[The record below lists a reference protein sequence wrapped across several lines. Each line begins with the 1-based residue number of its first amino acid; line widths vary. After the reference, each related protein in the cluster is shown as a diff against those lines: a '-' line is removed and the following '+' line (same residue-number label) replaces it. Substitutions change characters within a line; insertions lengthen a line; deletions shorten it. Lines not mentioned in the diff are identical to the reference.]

1 MSFLLFLKG
10 ANFYMDK
17 SFWRRV
23 AIIGIPVAL
32 SSLIGTVLN
41 MLDIFMIGNFGDD
54 YVSAVGLANKVFF
67 VLNLLLIG
75 IVSGSAILISQ
86 YYGKGDEEG
95 INKVFGFS
103 LIFSALGGLIFFL
116 LAYFMPDNLMRI
128 FTNDE
133 RFIEIGSSYLKIVSI
148 SYILT
153 SVSTAIT
160 GLLKSVNKTS
170 APMLITL
177 GCVAINFI
185 CNYIFIFGNLG
196 SPVMKA
202 DGAALGTVIA
212 RSIEIIALTMYCIF
226 TKKSF
231 ELHVKRM
238 FSLKLKFILSTFI
251 FILPVLINEFG
262 WGLGTTVYSVIYGHM
277 DETATTTMTIATC
290 IQDLVY
296 VFLLGMSN
304 AAAIL
309 IGNEL
314 GADKFSD
321 AKRNAKRLLV
331 ANTAFGV
338 VLGLILVGI
347 VYPYTLLYPNISE
360 VVKKYV
366 IYVCI
371 VYAIILPF
379 KAFNITSICG
389 VLRAGG
395 DTIVSM
401 IIDIAGIWTFAIP
414 LGCLGAFVF
423 NLNVVWVFALISLEE
438 VIKLFFSLW
447 RTKQGKWIKN
457 VCNFDQKIEVEY

>member
-1 MSFLLFLKG
+1 
-10 ANFYMDK
+10 MDK

-23 AIIGIPVAL
+23 AVIGIPVAM
-32 SSLIGTVLN
+32 SSLIGTILN

-75 IVSGSAILISQ
+75 IVSCSSILLSQ

-95 INKVFGFS
+95 LNKIFGFS

-116 LAYFMPDNLMRI
+116 LAYFIPEGLMKI
-128 FTNDE
+128 FTNDT
-133 RFIEIGSSYLKIVSI
+133 RFIEIGATYLKIVST

-153 SVSTAIT
+153 SISTAII

-196 SPVMKA
+196 APMMKA

-212 RSIEIIALTMYCIF
+212 RSIEIIALSLYCIF

-231 ELHVKRM
+231 HLHIKNM
-238 FSLKLKFILSTFI
+238 FSLRLKFILSSFI

-262 WGLGTTVYSVIYGHM
+262 WGLGTTMYSVIYGHM

-290 IQDLVY
+290 LQDLVY

-309 IGNEL
+309 IGNDL
-314 GADKFSD
+314 GANKFND
-321 AKRNAKRLLV
+321 AKRNARRLLI
-331 ANTAFGV
+331 ANTAFGLI
-338 VLGLILVGI
+338 LGLILIGL

-360 VVKKYV
+360 VVKNYV

-395 DTIVSM
+395 DTIMSM
-401 IIDIAGIWTFAIP
+401 IIDIVGIWTFAIP
-414 LGCLGAFVF
+414 LACLGAFVF

-438 VIKLFFSLW
+438 IIKLFFSLW
-447 RTKQGKWIKN
+447 RTKQGKWVKN
-457 VCNFDQKIEVEY
+457 VCNFDQKPEAQY